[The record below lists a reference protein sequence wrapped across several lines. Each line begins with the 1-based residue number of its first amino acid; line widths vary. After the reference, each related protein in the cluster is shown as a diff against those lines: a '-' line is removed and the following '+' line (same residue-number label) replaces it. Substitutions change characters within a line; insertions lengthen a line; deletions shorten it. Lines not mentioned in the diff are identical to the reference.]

1 MTTTPAAEDG
11 SPPVEGGAPLVAE
24 DGLVPEDDMPPVA
37 DGTPSVAEDETPPL
51 VADETP
57 PVSEIGTLPASED
70 NMPLVAE
77 TCTPS
82 VAENG
87 SPPVDDDGTPPVA
100 EDSAPV
106 PVGDIP
112 PVVEDE
118 TPPVFEIGTLPI
130 SEDDMPL
137 VVEKDTP
144 AVAENGLP
152 GYQAAMLITEGG
164 TPPVAQ
170 GDIFLG
176 TEEGTPRASASQG
189 PKLATW
195 ARRLRMSIAYVLL
208 LAVLGAAGICAFA
221 LVQGSWIVTP
231 ILSGS
236 MRPGLAVGGVAISQ
250 RVRVDSLAV
259 RDVIVF
265 ADPYK
270 PSEQIV
276 HRIVRITKG
285 SSGQLLFNTQGDAN
299 TVRDPWTM
307 TIRGNYVYR
316 VRWTVPLIGYIAIA
330 YQNHRGF
337 FLLGAGIVL
346 ILIAVSS
353 VRGTSE
359 GRRRRHARRA
369 SPAT

>member
-1 MTTTPAAEDG
+1 MTTDDT
-11 SPPVEGGAPLVAE
+11 PLVAE
-24 DGLVPEDDMPPVA
+24 NGTPPPVDEGDTSPVA
-37 DGTPSVAEDETPPL
+37 EDGTPPVVED
-51 VADETP
+51 DTP
-57 PVSEIGTLPASED
+57 PVSEIGTLPVPE
-70 NMPLVAE
+70 
-77 TCTPS
+77 
-82 VAENG
+82 G
-87 SPPVDDDGTPPVA
+87 GTPPVA
-100 EDSAPV
+100 HGGTPPIPE
-106 PVGDIP
+106 GDTP

-130 SEDDMPL
+130 PEGGTPLVAEDGASVPEGDMPL
-137 VVEKDTP
+137 VVETCTP
-144 AVAENGLP
+144 AVAQDGLP
-152 GYQAAMLITEGG
+152 VVQAATPITAGG
-164 TPPVAQ
+164 IPPVT

-176 TEEGTPRASASQG
+176 AEKGTPRSSARPHS
-189 PKLATW
+189 KLTTW
-195 ARRLRMSIAYVLL
+195 ARRLRMFVAYVLL
-208 LAVLGAAGICAFA
+208 LAVLGAAGIAAFA
-221 LVQGSWIVTP
+221 LVQGTWIVTP

-276 HRIVRITKG
+276 HRIVRITKN

-307 TIRGNYVYR
+307 TIRGAYVYR

-346 ILIAVSS
+346 ILIAVST
-353 VRGTSE
+353 VLGTRPR
-359 GRRRRHARRA
+359 RRRRHARRA
-369 SPAT
+369 SQAS